1 MFNEQKKKA
10 LKIQQPIY
18 PYFDSK
24 NLKKKSDYLYTELD
38 PYYVEENLYS
48 DEDFRYEI
56 VKNQLE
62 DLSTRREEISDD
74 SDKTDSEK

>member
-1 MFNEQKKKA
+1 MFSEQKKKA
-10 LKIQQPIY
+10 LKTQQIY

-24 NLKKKSDYLYTELD
+24 NIQKKPDYLYTELD
-38 PYYVEENLYS
+38 PYYIEENLYS